1 MGKKWGDRKDGT
13 RIRKVDSMHVIM
25 PLIFPNRC
33 DNEAYIGE
41 VIDLT
46 NINAFLEKK
55 NADHPEYPYKL
66 FQIMVTAMLKVLY
79 QRPEMNRFITN
90 NTLYQRNHVSAAF
103 TVKKI
108 FKDGGDEA
116 LARINATPEYNL
128 DAVHDDI

>member
-66 FQIMVTAMLKVLY
+66 FQIMVTAMLKVL
-79 QRPEMNRFITN
+79 
-90 NTLYQRNHVSAAF
+90 
-103 TVKKI
+103 
-108 FKDGGDEA
+108 
-116 LARINATPEYNL
+116 
-128 DAVHDDI
+128 